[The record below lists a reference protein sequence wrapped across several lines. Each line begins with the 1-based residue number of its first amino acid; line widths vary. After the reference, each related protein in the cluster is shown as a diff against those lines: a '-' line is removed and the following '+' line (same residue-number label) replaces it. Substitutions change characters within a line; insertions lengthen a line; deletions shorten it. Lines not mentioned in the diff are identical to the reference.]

1 MNTPPTT
8 PRTRSVL
15 ASSRASAPVLRRPD
29 TVPYIT
35 RWSAETDISTP
46 VVPARGGAGIAFPD
60 EIPGDRDRH
69 GVLWM
74 RHRVNWGTGAPQFSL
89 VHSVRQRY
97 AMRRLRC
104 QVCRQPADR
113 NEQGILWLLED
124 GRADHPDWP
133 ESELTTHPPAC
144 GGACVEK
151 AIEQCR
157 HLQNNWV
164 IVRVKEP
171 LIDGV
176 YGQLYRPGRPL
187 PASVKKVTRLYEAP
201 DVLWVLAS
209 QLVVTLNGCTVVR
222 AWAPQP
228 RPATAREDLGA
239 VSPRTAS
246 ARTRRRQKR

>member
-1 MNTPPTT
+1 MNAPAAPPA
-8 PRTRSVL
+8 
-15 ASSRASAPVLRRPD
+15 ASLPGPSGAAACALRPD
-29 TVPYIT
+29 TVPYIA
-35 RWSAETDISTP
+35 RWSAEAEISTP
-46 VVPARGGAGIAFPD
+46 VVPARGGTGIAFPD

-74 RHRVNWGTGAPQFSL
+74 RREVNPGAGEPQLSL

-113 NEQGILWLLED
+113 NEQGVLWLLED
-124 GRADHPDWP
+124 GRADRLDWP
-133 ESELTTHPPAC
+133 ESELTAHPPAC
-144 GGACVEK
+144 AGACVET
-151 AIEQCR
+151 AIERCR
-157 HLQNNWV
+157 HLRDNWV
-164 IVRVKEP
+164 TVRVNEP
-171 LIDGV
+171 VVDGV
-176 YGQLYRPGRPL
+176 YGRLYRPGRPL
-187 PASVKKVTRLYEAP
+187 PAPVTKVTRLYEAP

-209 QLVVTLNGCTVVR
+209 QLVATLNGCTVVR

-239 VSPRTAS
+239 VPPRTAP